1 MLINIKNKDTL
12 TIDEFTLKCCVGKN
26 GFTKNKFEGDN
37 KTPIGTYKLGSVYYR
52 KDRVNKPI
60 TKLKKKIINFN
71 HGWCNDPKNKFYNKE
86 IILSKKNKGEKIFR
100 KDHKY
105 NYFVEIKYNS
115 TKTKPYK
122 GSAIF
127 LHLTKNFKPTAG
139 CIAVDFNSMIIILKL
154 LNKKSKIRIC

>member
-86 IILSKKNKGEKIFR
+86 IILSKK
-100 KDHKY
+100 
-105 NYFVEIKYNS
+105 IKV
-115 TKTKPYK
+115 KK
-122 GSAIF
+122 F
-127 LHLTKNFKPTAG
+127 LERITN
-139 CIAVDFNSMIIILKL
+139 IIILLK
-154 LNKKSKIRIC
+154 

>member
-1 MLINIKNKDTL
+1 MIIFLKNKH
-12 TIDEFTLKCCVGKN
+12 TLKVDDFQFRCSIGKN
-26 GFTKNKFEGDN
+26 GIKKNKKEGD
-37 KTPIGTYKLGSVYYR
+37 KSTPKGTFRLNNVYYR
-52 KDRVNKPI
+52 PDRVNSFNCAIKK
-60 TKLKKKIINFN
+60 TKIKKNM
-71 HGWCNDPKNKFYNKE
+71 GWCDDPKNKFYNKE
-86 IILSKKNKGEKIFR
+86 VILSKKNKGEKIFR

-105 NYFVEIKYNS
+105 NYFIEIKYNS

-139 CIAVDFNSMIIILKL
+139 CIAVDFDSMIIILKL